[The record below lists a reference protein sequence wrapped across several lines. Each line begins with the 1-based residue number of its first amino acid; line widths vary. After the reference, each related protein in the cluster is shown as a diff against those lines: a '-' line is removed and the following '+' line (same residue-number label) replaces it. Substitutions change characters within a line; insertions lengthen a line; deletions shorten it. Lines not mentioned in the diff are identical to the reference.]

1 MSKKESQEPEFTIE
15 DVELLRLIK
24 ANPVARIKLPEL
36 MARFNSEVDGGMD
49 AYEAEL
55 LITELT
61 KELGKGLIGDW
72 AEKSQE
78 VVIQKET
85 EFSNIV
91 KNGKKNATG
100 IPPSDV

>member
-1 MSKKESQEPEFTIE
+1 MSKKESQDPEFTLE
-15 DVELLRLIK
+15 DVELLRMIK
-24 ANPVARIKLPEL
+24 ANPVARKKLPEL
-36 MARFNSEVDGGMD
+36 MERFNSEVDGGMD
-49 AYEAEL
+49 AYDAEL

-78 VVIQKET
+78 SVIKRDT
-85 EFSNIV
+85 KFSNIV

-100 IPPSDV
+100 IPPSGA

>member
-1 MSKKESQEPEFTIE
+1 ME
-15 DVELLRLIK
+15 
-24 ANPVARIKLPEL
+24 
-36 MARFNSEVDGGMD
+36 RFNSEVDGGMD
-49 AYEAEL
+49 AYDAEL

-78 VVIQKET
+78 SVIKRDT
-85 EFSNIV
+85 KFSNIV

-100 IPPSDV
+100 IPSSRKLRYTPVGVLFFCKGVLSI